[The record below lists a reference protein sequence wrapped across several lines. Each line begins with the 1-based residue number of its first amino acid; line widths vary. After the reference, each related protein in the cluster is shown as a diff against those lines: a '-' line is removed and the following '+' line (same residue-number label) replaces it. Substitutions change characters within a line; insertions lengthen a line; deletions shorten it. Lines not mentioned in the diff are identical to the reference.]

1 MEFLF
6 RSKGPSTF
14 VIFVN
19 MNRTRFT
26 MVLAM
31 VLAVGL
37 SKLVAQRDTLRLF
50 YQGVKTE
57 VADSNIAKLAQ
68 WASKLPK
75 DRKTNI
81 DIVAYYDNGD
91 FKKFMVERAENVF
104 LQVNRKA
111 RDLVQINKTEAI
123 RGKKNQRYQVDIIFD
138 TNAPAAAPVAQPV
151 AEPAKAAV
159 TEPRKEEKKDEPK
172 KSEPKA
178 TKKEAPEKKEV
189 VAEPKKEEKKQ
200 NEKAEPKSDKYDYVT
215 DSTYVNGVLKVTTRK
230 IKKK

>member
-1 MEFLF
+1 MTLAL
-6 RSKGPSTF
+6 
-14 VIFVN
+14 
-19 MNRTRFT
+19 ML
-26 MVLAM
+26 VL
-31 VLAVGL
+31 GF
-37 SKLVAQRDTLRLF
+37 SSIKAQRDTLRLY

-81 DIVAYYDNGD
+81 DIVAYYDNSD

-111 RDLVQINKTEAI
+111 RDLVQINKTEAL

-138 TNAPAAAPVAQPV
+138 TNAPAAQPV
-151 AEPAKAAV
+151 A
-159 TEPRKEEKKDEPK
+159 
-172 KSEPKA
+172 
-178 TKKEAPEKKEV
+178 
-189 VAEPKKEEKKQ
+189 AEPKKEEKKEEPKPVKKETP
-200 NEKAEPKSDKYDYVT
+200 EKKEEKKEVAAEPKKKEEKKEEKMDVKREDKVEPKSDKYEYVT